1 MPRDYE
7 IKLNRSTM
15 TVTISSGLSKKSS
28 KISSRFY
35 YYLMI
40 FFAGP
45 NQANAE
51 KPRGLQFKP
60 QNACVDEIPLI
71 VFG

>member
-7 IKLNRSTM
+7 VKVNRSTM

-35 YYLMI
+35 YHLMI
-40 FFAGP
+40 FF
-45 NQANAE
+45 
-51 KPRGLQFKP
+51 LQDQIKLMLK
-60 QNACVDEIPLI
+60 NHVDYNLNHKLRA
-71 VFG
+71 